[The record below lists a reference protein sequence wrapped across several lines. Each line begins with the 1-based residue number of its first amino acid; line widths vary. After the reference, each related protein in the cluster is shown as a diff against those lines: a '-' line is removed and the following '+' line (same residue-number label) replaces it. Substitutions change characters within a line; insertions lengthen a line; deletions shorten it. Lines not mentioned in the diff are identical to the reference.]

1 MENCSQPA
9 EVQTLNSIPTVDVAP
24 DLTEDLNK
32 QLEDIISF
40 YQAAE
45 KPAENEE
52 LEEEAVTDIKESG
65 KAKDPRLE
73 KKMLKGLGEALFLV
87 EHYMNGTV
95 AQSYHPKEQV
105 MIFCYSNV

>member
-1 MENCSQPA
+1 MENFSQPA
-9 EVQTLNSIPTVDVAP
+9 EEQALNSVPVVDVIP
-24 DLTEDLNK
+24 DRTEDLNK

-45 KPAENEE
+45 KATENEE

-73 KKMLKGLGEALFLV
+73 KKMLKSLGEDFFLI
-87 EHYMNGTV
+87 E
-95 AQSYHPKEQV
+95 KF
-105 MIFCYSNV
+105 IFSE

>member
-1 MENCSQPA
+1 MENCNQPTEEQA
-9 EVQTLNSIPTVDVAP
+9 LNSVSIVDVTPDLTP

-52 LEEEAVTDIKESG
+52 LEEEAVTGIKESE

-73 KKMLKGLGEALFLV
+73 KKMLKGLGEILFLARKV
-87 EHYMNGTV
+87 N
-95 AQSYHPKEQV
+95 
-105 MIFCYSNV
+105 IFCYYSRNKV